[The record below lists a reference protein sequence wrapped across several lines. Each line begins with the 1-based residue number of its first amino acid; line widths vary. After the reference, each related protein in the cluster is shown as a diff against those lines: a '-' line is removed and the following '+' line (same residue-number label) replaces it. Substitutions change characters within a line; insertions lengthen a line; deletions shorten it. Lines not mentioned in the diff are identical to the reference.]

1 MRKFQHIFFK
11 LVCFC
16 LIAFSAAVLAPRAQ
30 AASTLTA
37 SENCVAFIKTV
48 EGFSPQPY
56 YDYSQYTVGYGT
68 RCPTEKY
75 FEYKA
80 NGIPRPEAEALLRAF
95 LAEIGDTLNKN
106 FIDKYQLSLNQNQFD
121 ALVSFSY
128 NCGAN
133 WTESIG
139 GYFRSAVISG
149 DMGTDLPYTGSI
161 PLVSGEIAEDVASYY
176 ANSEQIPTV
185 CSLGVLVDTAGCLPY
200 EAFAALNP
208 YVSGYLFDFKTAIR
222 TDDHRRITLGEKDA
236 VIIEGL
242 HALNLSLFETAPQKN
257 SVFGIYLYADAGDEM
272 DCRFVRRL
280 VRDSIHRNSDA
291 EELFALW
298 RNIKANER
306 DSIEPFR
313 QYADVAINTFF
324 PYERG
329 ILNDDA
335 ILQLEKV
342 EASSPN
348 YEIAKR
354 IIEMLS
360 PVPQISHDY
369 IPENS
374 LMYEFI

>member
-1 MRKFQHIFFK
+1 
-11 LVCFC
+11 
-16 LIAFSAAVLAPRAQ
+16 
-30 AASTLTA
+30 
-37 SENCVAFIKTV
+37 
-48 EGFSPQPY
+48 
-56 YDYSQYTVGYGT
+56 
-68 RCPTEKY
+68 
-75 FEYKA
+75 
-80 NGIPRPEAEALLRAF
+80 
-95 LAEIGDTLNKN
+95 
-106 FIDKYQLSLNQNQFD
+106 
-121 ALVSFSY
+121 
-128 NCGAN
+128 
-133 WTESIG
+133 
-139 GYFRSAVISG
+139 
-149 DMGTDLPYTGSI
+149 
-161 PLVSGEIAEDVASYY
+161 
-176 ANSEQIPTV
+176 
-185 CSLGVLVDTAGCLPY
+185 
-200 EAFAALNP
+200 
-208 YVSGYLFDFKTAIR
+208 
-222 TDDHRRITLGEKDA
+222 
-236 VIIEGL
+236 
-242 HALNLSLFETAPQKN
+242 
-257 SVFGIYLYADAGDEM
+257 M

-313 QYADVAINTFF
+313 QYADVEINTFF